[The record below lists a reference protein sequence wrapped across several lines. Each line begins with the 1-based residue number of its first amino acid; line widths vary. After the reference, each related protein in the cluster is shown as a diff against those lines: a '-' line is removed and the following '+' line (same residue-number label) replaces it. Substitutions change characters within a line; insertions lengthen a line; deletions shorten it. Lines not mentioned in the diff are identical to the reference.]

1 MNITINNACLQF
13 QAQTSPNYLTPTD
26 AIVTGTLANSNT
38 TGNVVVEGG
47 GQPIK
52 FFDVSA
58 YAGSTLNIKTVIR
71 ATSSAVQT
79 DDYTIGA
86 FFATAVTSASANES
100 HIIINDMSDN
110 KVLKWSGLSKT
121 AGYNGSNSNWV
132 VEGTINIPSGA
143 VTLALCASGTSS
155 LGTDPSA
162 DMQAYVS

>member
-26 AIVTGTLANSNT
+26 AIVVGQIATSNT
-38 TGNVVVEGG
+38 TGNVLVTGG
-47 GQPIK
+47 SQPIK

-71 ATSSAVQT
+71 ATSSAVQS
-79 DDYTIGA
+79 DEYTIGA
-86 FFATAVTSASANES
+86 FFATAVTSADANENNY
-100 HIIINDMSDN
+100 IINDMSDN
-110 KVLKWSGLSKT
+110 KVLKWTGLSKT
-121 AGYNGSNSNWV
+121 QGYNGSNSNWV

-155 LGTDPSA
+155 LGTDASSDIQVYA
-162 DMQAYVS
+162 S